1 MNSIEQD
8 LEEVKV
14 FHGHVC
20 VGQILGVRM
29 SRLALQI
36 LGIEEPKKYR
46 DLIVYVEADR
56 CLSDAIM
63 VVTKCTI
70 GRKRFKLVD
79 YGIMAATFVDLAKN
93 KAIRIGPKITSQQ
106 PKEGKDKIEFWKNIP
121 IEDVFSI
128 QNVKVDLLP
137 GDLPGDAVK
146 TVICEK
152 CGEKVHDG
160 KQVIENGSVLCRHCV
175 HGAYYSVL

>member
-70 GRKRFKLVD
+70 GRRRFKWVD

-93 KAIRIGPKITSQQ
+93 KAIRIGPKTTSQQ
-106 PKEGKDKIEFWKNIP
+106 PKEGEDKIEFWKNIP
-121 IEDVFSI
+121 IKDVFSI

-137 GDLPGDAVK
+137 GDLPGGAVK

-160 KQVIENGSVLCRHCV
+160 KQVIENGSVLCRPCA